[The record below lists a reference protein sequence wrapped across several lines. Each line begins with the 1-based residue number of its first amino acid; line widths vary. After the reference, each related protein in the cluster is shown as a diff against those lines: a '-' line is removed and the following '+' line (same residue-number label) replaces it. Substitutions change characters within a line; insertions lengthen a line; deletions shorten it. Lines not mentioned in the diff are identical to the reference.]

1 MATSDFNPNRLKFQ
15 ACTERLQRAVKA
27 AGLKTDGKII
37 TSKDDG
43 ASEMRKT
50 LSTKNVPKGFHKW
63 QLPVHLDNPSHLF
76 ITVAEPNV
84 KSPRHS
90 HKDGDGIRF
99 VAGGSI
105 TYEGKELGAGDWMFI
120 PAGKEYSFQ
129 VGPLGAVMCYCYAC

>member
-1 MATSDFNPNRLKFQ
+1 MAKSNFNPNRLNCA

-27 AGLKTDGKII
+27 AGFKTDGQII
-37 TSKDDG
+37 TSKDEG
-43 ASEMRKT
+43 AAKLRKA
-50 LSTKNVPKGFHKW
+50 LSTTNVPEGFQKW

-99 VAGGSI
+99 IAGGSI
-105 TYEGKELGAGDWMFI
+105 TYEGKELSAGDWMFI

>member
-1 MATSDFNPNRLKFQ
+1 MAKVKFDPNRLAFG
-15 ACTERLQRAVKA
+15 ACTERIQRAAKS
-27 AGLKTDGKII
+27 AGLKADGRII

-43 ASEMRKT
+43 VPELRKT
-50 LSTKNVPKGFHKW
+50 LSTTNVPNGFHKW
-63 QLPVHLDNPSHLF
+63 QLPVHLDSPSHLF

-99 VAGGSI
+99 IAGGSI
-105 TYEGKELGAGDWMFI
+105 TYEGKELSAGDWMFI
-120 PAGKEYSFQ
+120 PAGRAYSFQ